1 MRVSIGQVREMKQKG
16 ERIVEL
22 TAYEYAT
29 AKLVDEV
36 GVPLILV
43 GDSLGMVL
51 LGYESTIPVTIEEML
66 HHCKA
71 VTRGVRNALVIGDMP
86 FMTYHTSVED
96 ALRNAARFIQEAGCQ
111 AVKLEG
117 GVTVADKIRRL
128 VEVGIPVQGHIGL
141 TPQSVH
147 QLGGYRVQGR
157 SPEAALKLYQ
167 DAKAVEEAG
176 AFSMV
181 LETVPAELA
190 AFISRKLSIPTIGIG
205 AGPGCDG
212 QVQVIHDMLGL
223 FTDFIPKHAKRY
235 VDLGESIKGAVSQYL
250 QEVTSGAFPTG
261 EHSFK
266 IDPEVVAELEKI
278 VG

>member
-16 ERIVEL
+16 DKIVEL

-36 GVPLILV
+36 GVPIILV

-51 LGYESTIPVTIEEML
+51 LGYESTIPVTLEEML

-71 VTRGVRNALVIGDMP
+71 VTRGAKNALVIGDMP
-86 FMTYHTSVED
+86 FMTYHTSAED
-96 ALRNAARFIQEAGCQ
+96 ALRNAGRFIQEAGCQ

-117 GVTVADKIRRL
+117 GVTVAEKIRRI
-128 VEVGIPVQGHIGL
+128 VESGIPVQGHIGL
-141 TPQSVH
+141 TPQSVN

-176 AFSMV
+176 AFSVV
-181 LETVPAELA
+181 LETVPAELS

-205 AGPGCDG
+205 AGAGCDG
-212 QVQVIHDMLGL
+212 QVQVIHDLLGL
-223 FTDFIPKHAKRY
+223 FSAFLPKHAKRY
-235 VDLGESIKGAVSQYL
+235 VNLGEAINKAVSQYFE
-250 QEVTSGAFPTG
+250 EVKSGQFPT
-261 EHSFK
+261 EENSFAM
-266 IDPEVVAELEKI
+266 DAEVVAELDKI